1 MPVVLDHHLLVRV
14 IHLALVPGGQA
25 RRLHAG
31 GQLGQ
36 DVGPRLM
43 GVDHAFQQGVGG
55 HAVGAVQPG
64 VGHLA
69 DGVEAGDVGLAVVVD
84 HHAATGVVGRR
95 YYGHG
100 LLGDV
105 DADRKAALVDGREV
119 LDDEIRRLVAD
130 IQIHAVGAEP
140 LHLVVDGAGDYV
152 PRRQFG
158 PLVEVRHKAAAVG
171 TAQIGPFPAQGF
183 GQQEVGIIGVEQAGG
198 VELVEL
204 QVRHPAAGAPRHG
217 DAVPRAHVRV
227 GGVLVHLGGAAGGQC
242 HETGADHLDL
252 LDVAVPDIGAEHPV
266 ARQVQLAGGDEV
278 DRVEA
283 LHQADVGVGA
293 DLIDQ
298 GELHRLAGGVRRVE
312 DAAMAVTP
320 FSGQVIVGFPLG
332 ILFLIEGHALLDQPL
347 DGVAGVAGG
356 ELHHG
361 RVTQPGAGVERVAH
375 MGFDA
380 VGLVEHGSDASLRI
394 ESGPLTDGPLAQNQD
409 FGLVCQSQR
418 EGQTGG
424 TAAND
429 QYVAKVFNT
438 CFHKYHWPG
447 LRTGPMVA
455 QGGL

>member
-1 MPVVLDHHLLVRV
+1 
-14 IHLALVPGGQA
+14 
-25 RRLHAG
+25 
-31 GQLGQ
+31 
-36 DVGPRLM
+36 M
-43 GVDHAFQQGVGG
+43 GIDHAFEQGVGG
-55 HAVGAVQPG
+55 HPVGAVQPG

-69 DGVEAGDVGLAVVVD
+69 DGVEARNVGLAVVVD
-84 HHAATGVVGRR
+84 HHATAGVVGGRDD
-95 YYGHG
+95 GHR

-105 DADRKAALVDGREV
+105 DADREAALMDGREV
-119 LDDEIRRLVAD
+119 LDDEIGWLVAD
-130 IQIHAVGAEP
+130 VQIHAVCAEP

-152 PRRQFG
+152 PRCQLG
-158 PLVEVRHKAAAVG
+158 SLVEVGHEAAAVG
-171 TAQIGPFPAQGF
+171 AAQIGPLAAQGF
-183 GQQEVGIIGVEQAGG
+183 GQQEVGVIGVEQAGG

-217 DAVPRAHVRV
+217 DAVPGADVRV
-227 GGVLVHLGGAAGGQC
+227 GGVLVHFGGATGGQR

-252 LDVAVPDIGAEHPV
+252 LGVAVPDIGAQYPV
-266 ARQVQLAGGDEV
+266 ARQTQLAGGDEI

-283 LHQADVGVGA
+283 LHQLDVGVSA
-293 DLIDQ
+293 HLIDQ
-298 GELHRLAGGVRRVE
+298 GELHCLAGGIGRVE
-312 DAAMAVTP
+312 DAAMAVAP
-320 FSGQVIVGFPLG
+320 FAGQVIVGFALG
-332 ILFLIEGHALLDQPL
+332 VLLLIEGDSLLDQPL

-361 RVTQPGAGVERVAH
+361 RVTQPGPGVERVAH

-394 ESGPLTDGPLAQNQD
+394 ESGPFTDGPLAQNQD

-418 EGQTGG
+418 ERQTGG

-447 LRTGPMVA
+447 LRTGTMVA
-455 QGGL
+455 QARVVMQPASHFFQCKRTFPDSSCLNLCA